1 MSHDISGLLKDWDYD
16 PAHVSARWIQGHD
29 GRPKVQL
36 RLDLGLFQM
45 EVAGRPDG
53 TLPQGCA
60 SLLDYYLGQEQSA
73 PEDWRLD
80 AAACTELQQEAMQ
93 YYYRYL
99 AFYALHHLEG
109 VIEDAAH
116 NLSLIDLVSEYAE
129 NDDLAWQF
137 LQFFPYVR
145 IMHARAS
152 SEKAVQLKQFD
163 AAVKILEDALED
175 IREFWGEFSE
185 SESAT
190 QHHELDLLDQM
201 LQKVKSRRPKSRQDT
216 LHEELDLAIQLENY
230 EKAAFLRDELKRL
243 KPRRSDPPAPSSNR
257 NSAG

>member
-36 RLDLGLFQM
+36 RMDLGLFQM

-53 TLPQGCA
+53 TLPHGCA

-73 PEDWRLD
+73 PEDWKLD
-80 AAACTELQQEAMQ
+80 AAACNELQQEAMQ

-163 AAVKILEDALED
+163 AAVKILEDAMED

-190 QHHELDLLDQM
+190 QHHELDLLNQL
-201 LQKVKSRRPKSRQDT
+201 LQQVKGRRPKSRQDT

-243 KPRRSDPPAPSSNR
+243 KPRRSDPPAPSGNR